1 MGKRIHFYSPGR
13 WAQSSHVGE
22 FLPRMGRRAQTEQ
35 SLENSDERRGGE
47 GRGTEERGGEGRGG
61 AELVENSVGED
72 LSLQAQA
79 WGPLSFLFF

>member
-1 MGKRIHFYSPGR
+1 MLGSFFQEWGEGHRLNKVLRIQTR
-13 WAQSSHVGE
+13 GE
-22 FLPRMGRRAQTEQ
+22 EG
-35 SLENSDERRGGE
+35 RGGE
-47 GRGTEERGGEGRGG
+47 QKRGEGRGG